1 VHIKAVPTVE
11 AIQRTTVVVAVLA
24 AAILLIEVSLAS
36 AISCILGA
44 ALMAANLFALSW
56 IVRAI
61 FALARQAGGATALG
75 LIAAPMKML
84 LLAGIAFLIVKS
96 GWVNVAAF
104 VAGTLTQFAAIFI
117 EVGRASIGASF
128 PLHHVGR

>member
-1 VHIKAVPTVE
+1 MHIKAVPTVE